1 MDKIEELLE
10 YNKKILQ
17 ELADCRKEIAE
28 LKKKNMQLE
37 EKVRQ
42 LTLEKAAISENY
54 QALRKKVYGRSS
66 EKSSYV
72 DYANSP
78 FQLSLFSEEE
88 PKNVMVQVEEKTAKK
103 KFIPRRKTGYKVAQL
118 KNMEKQT
125 IVHILSENEKRCEK
139 CSGEMK
145 TITETYVRTE
155 MIVIPRMVL
164 AIEHR
169 QEVCACENCKKS
181 AEGRIK
187 KTKLPTPL
195 FNNSFASPSL
205 VAEIATQKF
214 QNKVPVYRLEKDL
227 ATQGYSLNCS

>member
-1 MDKIEELLE
+1 MKGGEVKVDKIEELLE

-17 ELADCRKEIAE
+17 ALADCRKEIAE

-103 KFIPRRKTGYKVAQL
+103 NSFQE
-118 KNMEKQT
+118 EKQD
-125 IVHILSENEKRCEK
+125 
-139 CSGEMK
+139 
-145 TITETYVRTE
+145 
-155 MIVIPRMVL
+155 
-164 AIEHR
+164 
-169 QEVCACENCKKS
+169 
-181 AEGRIK
+181 IK
-187 KTKLPTPL
+187 QH
-195 FNNSFASPSL
+195 N
-205 VAEIATQKF
+205 
-214 QNKVPVYRLEKDL
+214 
-227 ATQGYSLNCS
+227 

>member
-1 MDKIEELLE
+1 MKGGEVKLDKIEELLE

-103 KFIPRRKTGYKVAQL
+103 NSFQE
-118 KNMEKQT
+118 EKQD
-125 IVHILSENEKRCEK
+125 
-139 CSGEMK
+139 
-145 TITETYVRTE
+145 
-155 MIVIPRMVL
+155 
-164 AIEHR
+164 
-169 QEVCACENCKKS
+169 
-181 AEGRIK
+181 IK
-187 KTKLPTPL
+187 QH
-195 FNNSFASPSL
+195 N
-205 VAEIATQKF
+205 
-214 QNKVPVYRLEKDL
+214 
-227 ATQGYSLNCS
+227 